1 MATSAARFAPA
12 GPSTAEASR
21 APRAATARD
30 AWRGG
35 TRLRGP
41 RGAARRAPA
50 RLAAVSQ
57 AAGNDGEQHKHV
69 WLGWTPPAAPRREAT
84 PRSAPFTNAAASSPP
99 ASGYPSTSPQSPGT
113 ARLSQTLRNLGGKVR
128 GGVAA
133 PRLPVLKPKEGKSVF
148 ERSGGFVYIRNF
160 FSPRDYQLLLD
171 ECEMLRKDIGAERRA
186 CARQRLGTMV
196 APDHLVHR
204 AFMNQRVAE
213 RISGLVG
220 QSVFPAD
227 VPVEYRVYPGGSSM
241 EWHQDVALYTEPQ
254 YELVFTLENTS
265 DSQTQWQD
273 GDGHRRGGWTEPN
286 SIIMVKAESVVHRVT
301 PINTGERSIVKFV
314 YTTTLDKTEEYYDNL
329 LTYS

>member
-1 MATSAARFAPA
+1 MATSAARVAPA

-84 PRSAPFTNAAASSPP
+84 PRSAPFTNAAASSPH
-99 ASGYPSTSPQSPGT
+99 ASGYPSTSPQSGAPGT

-160 FSPRDYQLLLD
+160 FSP
-171 ECEMLRKDIGAERRA
+171 
-186 CARQRLGTMV
+186 
-196 APDHLVHR
+196 
-204 AFMNQRVAE
+204 
-213 RISGLVG
+213 
-220 QSVFPAD
+220 
-227 VPVEYRVYPGGSSM
+227 
-241 EWHQDVALYTEPQ
+241 
-254 YELVFTLENTS
+254 
-265 DSQTQWQD
+265 
-273 GDGHRRGGWTEPN
+273 
-286 SIIMVKAESVVHRVT
+286 
-301 PINTGERSIVKFV
+301 
-314 YTTTLDKTEEYYDNL
+314 
-329 LTYS
+329 